1 MNNQA
6 LNKIGYGLY
15 ILTARCGGQDNGCIV
30 NTFIQLASS
39 PLRFGVSVSKENLS
53 CGMLQKSA
61 EFNITVLDESA
72 QFETF
77 KRFGFQSGKSVNKFA
92 DFDAFER
99 QIEYQISNGI
109 DAICILGT
117 TGEAPTITDKEYEEI
132 QAELI
137 EKRRKQNKGRTN

>member
-61 EFNITVLDESA
+61 EFNNLRSA
-72 QFETF
+72 SEMAMLKPFMSFISILHQYCIGMYIHCCTAKKILKIFCIMCSA
-77 KRFGFQSGKSVNKFA
+77 KYGKC
-92 DFDAFER
+92 E
-99 QIEYQISNGI
+99 
-109 DAICILGT
+109 IL
-117 TGEAPTITDKEYEEI
+117 
-132 QAELI
+132 
-137 EKRRKQNKGRTN
+137 